1 MQASFKEGQLGPAWC
16 CAGSK
21 HVTKY
26 SVSPGVTIP
35 ERRAARLVLGAQC
48 HFYKGWLCVLTH
60 MLPWLDEYAPCS
72 GREGSDQALRSS
84 ASSGLTSPQCC
95 VSRCSIRKLRGEAV
109 RETRETCLQL
119 ASPLP
124 GLLMVN
130 VLQMDDS
137 PNK

>member
-35 ERRAARLVLGAQC
+35 ERDAGRLVLGAQC
-48 HFYKGWLCVLTH
+48 HSYKGWLCVLTR
-60 MLPWLDEYAPCS
+60 MLPWLEPAS
-72 GREGSDQALRSS
+72 GREESDQALRSS
-84 ASSGLTSPQCC
+84 ASSGLISPQCC

-109 RETRETCLQL
+109 RETRET
-119 ASPLP
+119 
-124 GLLMVN
+124 
-130 VLQMDDS
+130 
-137 PNK
+137 